1 MTKNRLPEAWKV
13 RCIAHRKNGEQCK
26 KWAMQGQSVC
36 GTHGG
41 RAKQNLTKAKERIA
55 MLADVA
61 AQRVDAL
68 SKEARSEQ
76 VRFLATKDLL
86 DRAKIGTGQELT
98 VTVAKWEENMD
109 DVFVSFDP
117 TDDIVEA
124 ELVED
129 EPKAIPPSDWE
140 YRTEVLTEKDSEP
153 SLVRGNRKRG
163 R

>member
-1 MTKNRLPEAWKV
+1 MTKNRLPEPWKV
-13 RCIAHRKNGEQCK
+13 QCIAHRKNGKQCK

-41 RAKQNLTKAKERIA
+41 RAPQNLAKAKDRIA

-61 AQRVDAL
+61 AQRMDEL

-86 DRAKIGTGQELT
+86 DRAKIGTDKELT
-98 VTVAKWEENMD
+98 VTVKPWEQDIEG
-109 DVFVSFDP
+109 VFYEEGDS
-117 TDDIVEA
+117 DIVDA

-129 EPKAIPPSDWE
+129 QPRAIPPSDWE
-140 YRTEVLTEKDSEP
+140 YQAEVLTEADSEP
-153 SLVRGNRKRG
+153 KYRRGKHQRAQ
-163 R
+163 